1 MYNREKIR
9 TATRSIRPNFCGCI
23 RKPRKP
29 TWTNPRRTIG
39 NSVKPAWKRPPNSAK
54 FEIQLAELKSLIAEK
69 DRRITDLEA
78 DRAQLREDRHRLTG
92 NWQEERVRLLEL
104 LEDQTGA
111 VTLPADERNKQ
122 ATEVPRTFWQ
132 RVFRRKPA
140 IAA

>member
-1 MYNREKIR
+1 MYPK
-9 TATRSIRPNFCGCI
+9 TAKTDLDEPSPNDWQLGQAGLE
-23 RKPRKP
+23 
-29 TWTNPRRTIG
+29 TT
-39 NSVKPAWKRPPNSAK
+39 PNSAK

-69 DRRITDLEA
+69 DRRITDLESG
-78 DRAQLREDRHRLTG
+78 RAQLREDRHRLTG